1 MEKHFLTIFCFLVFQ
16 LSLAQ
21 NRFSV
26 YFDTDKFELNESQV
40 DSLANWIK
48 KNRKSKILS
57 MHGFTDE
64 VGSFGY
70 NDTLSQKR
78 VQNMYNLLKPYIK
91 IRDDFKLQSFGK
103 NHDLNKDK
111 AKNRR
116 VDIFY
121 LKQNELALENKV
133 LGIPR
138 HELSPNATLSEKIT
152 TAWVGDKIELPN
164 IYFRLDTFAMLP
176 ESKPAMDELAK
187 ILLGN
192 PNLVIEVQG
201 HICCQPKDYNDLST
215 QRAKQIK
222 RVLLRYGVKDKQ
234 VRFKGFGSTKPHFS
248 IPENNEQERV
258 SNRRVEIE
266 VLGN

>member
-1 MEKHFLTIFCFLVFQ
+1 MKKHFIILVTLLVVQ
-16 LSLAQ
+16 LNIAQ
-21 NRFSV
+21 NKFTV
-26 YFDTDKFELNESQV
+26 YFDTDKYELNEVQV
-40 DSLANWIK
+40 DSLANWLN

-64 VGSFGY
+64 VGSFKH
-70 NDTLSQKR
+70 NDTLSEKR
-78 VQNMYNLLKPYIK
+78 VQNMYSLLKPYIK

-103 NHDLNKDK
+103 NHDLDKDR

-121 LKQNELALENKV
+121 LKQNELALENKI
-133 LGIPR
+133 LGIQR
-138 HELSPNATLSEKIT
+138 KEISPNATLSEKT
-152 TAWVGDKIELPN
+152 TNAWVGDKIELPN

-187 ILLGN
+187 ILLDN

-201 HICCQPKDYNDLST
+201 HICCQPKDHNDLST

-222 RVLLRYGVKDKQ
+222 RVLLRYGVKDSQ
-234 VRFKGFGSTKPHFS
+234 VRFKGFGSTQPRFS
-248 IPENNEQERV
+248 IPEKNEEERAA
-258 SNRRVEIE
+258 NRRVEIE
-266 VLGN
+266 IIEK

>member
-1 MEKHFLTIFCFLVFQ
+1 MKKYFLTLVILLVTQ
-16 LSLAQ
+16 LNNAQ
-21 NRFSV
+21 NKFSV
-26 YFDTDKFELNESQV
+26 YFDTDKYELNESQV
-40 DSLANWIK
+40 DSLANWVK
-48 KNRKSKILS
+48 QNRKSKIIS

-64 VGSFGY
+64 VGSNGY

-78 VQNMYNLLKPYIK
+78 VQNMYNLLKPYVK

-103 NHDLNKDK
+103 NHQLDKEK

-121 LKQNELALENKV
+121 LKQNELALENKL
-133 LGIPR
+133 LGIQR
-138 HELSPNATLSEKIT
+138 NVISPNASLSEKIT
-152 TAWVGDKIELPN
+152 NAWVGDKIEIPN

-187 ILLGN
+187 ILLDN

-201 HICCQPKDYNDLST
+201 HICCQPKDHNDLST

-222 RVLLRYGVKDKQ
+222 RVLLRYGVKEKQ
-234 VRFKGFGSTKPHFS
+234 VRFKGFGSTKPRFT
-248 IPENNEQERV
+248 IPENSEEERAA
-258 SNRRVEIE
+258 NRRVEIE
-266 VLGN
+266 ILEN